1 MGRSRADCAEY
12 MVRGMTNPEAK
23 AGSLHLLDQYGLES
37 PKLTPLHSEAKDF
50 VFEHIQKILTEGNS
64 VAGK

>member
-1 MGRSRADCAEY
+1 
-12 MVRGMTNPEAK
+12 MTNPEAK

-64 VAGK
+64 VAGKK